1 MKVQKAINSKKICKI
16 PLDYTLQKELIVN
29 QNYTGVLKKYG
40 MMTMM
45 RYSLGMLVV
54 FLFIMILTSNVYAL
68 RLNEIE
74 SNPEGKDQGAEWVEL
89 YSEDHVS
96 LDGYYLENGDG
107 EIIDET
113 SSFSDNKV
121 EKTYGFCKDSWEFIE
136 STKNEENPCGGQE
149 ENMENEEIPKSINNE
164 DKNSELK
171 INEEITENLQN
182 ISYNPPKKISLGS
195 NIDQEIEDF
204 EVTKTYKTRLGVI
217 YFFVGF
223 SILLVVLIALKKL

>member
-1 MKVQKAINSKKICKI
+1 
-16 PLDYTLQKELIVN
+16 
-29 QNYTGVLKKYG
+29 
-40 MMTMM
+40 MM

-74 SNPEGKDQGAEWVEL
+74 SNPEGKDQGAELVEL

-96 LDGYYLENGDG
+96 LDGYYLENGDGGKFNLSGSFSGFFIVTFPGLWLDNSNETIYLKKDG

-149 ENMENEEIPKSINNE
+149 ENKENEEIPKSINNE

-182 ISYNPPKKISLGS
+182 ISYNPPKKITLGS
-195 NIDQEIEDF
+195 DTSYELEEF

>member
-1 MKVQKAINSKKICKI
+1 
-16 PLDYTLQKELIVN
+16 
-29 QNYTGVLKKYG
+29 
-40 MMTMM
+40 MM

-107 EIIDET
+107 GKFNLSGSFSGFFIVTFPGLWLDNSNETIYLKKDGEIIDET

-149 ENMENEEIPKSINNE
+149 ENKENEEIPKSINNE

-204 EVTKTYKTRLGVI
+204 EITKTYKTRLGVI

>member
-1 MKVQKAINSKKICKI
+1 
-16 PLDYTLQKELIVN
+16 
-29 QNYTGVLKKYG
+29 
-40 MMTMM
+40 MM

-107 EIIDET
+107 GKFNLSGSFSGFFIVTFPGLWLDNSNETIYLKKDGEIIDET

-149 ENMENEEIPKSINNE
+149 ENKENEEIPKSINNE